1 MDNIINYITDKM
13 NQSQDNWIKKFTY
26 DEILTVVKINRDK
39 HKSID
44 DIIDYIIK
52 EIDTCKGNFLR
63 ETVLKELMF
72 VCNNELSIVEV

>member
-1 MDNIINYITDKM
+1 MNNIINYISDRIEKT
-13 NQSQDNWIKKFTY
+13 QDNWIKKFTY

-52 EIDTCKGNFLR
+52 EIDMCKNNYIR
-63 ETVLKELMF
+63 CNTLKEIMF
-72 VCNNELSIVEV
+72 VCNNELS

>member
-1 MDNIINYITDKM
+1 MNKSMNNIINYITDKM

-52 EIDTCKGNFLR
+52 EIDMCKGNFIR
-63 ETVLKELMF
+63 FNTLKEIMF
-72 VCNNELSIVEV
+72 VCNNEIS

>member
-13 NQSQDNWIKKFTY
+13 NQSQDNWIRKFTY

-44 DIIDYIIK
+44 EVIDYIIK
-52 EIDTCKGNFLR
+52 EIDMCKGNFIR
-63 ETVLKELMF
+63 CNTLKEIMF
-72 VCNNELSIVEV
+72 VCNNEIS

>member
-1 MDNIINYITDKM
+1 MNNIISYISDKIE
-13 NQSQDNWIKKFTY
+13 NTQDNWIKKFTY

-52 EIDTCKGNFLR
+52 EIDMCKGNFLR

-72 VCNNELSIVEV
+72 VCNNEI

>member
-1 MDNIINYITDKM
+1 MNNIINYISDRIEKT
-13 NQSQDNWIKKFTY
+13 QDIWIKKFTY

-52 EIDTCKGNFLR
+52 EIDMCKGNFIR
-63 ETVLKELMF
+63 CNTLKEIMF
-72 VCNNELSIVEV
+72 VCNYELS

>member
-1 MDNIINYITDKM
+1 MNNIINYISDKM
-13 NQSQDNWIKKFTY
+13 KQSQDNWIKKFTY

-52 EIDTCKGNFLR
+52 EIDMCKGNFIR
-63 ETVLKELMF
+63 CNTLKELMF
-72 VCNNELSIVEV
+72 VCNNELSVGRE

>member
-1 MDNIINYITDKM
+1 MNNIISYISDKIE
-13 NQSQDNWIKKFTY
+13 NTQDNWIKKFTY

-52 EIDTCKGNFLR
+52 EIDMYKGNIIR
-63 ETVLKELMF
+63 CNTLKELMF
-72 VCNNELSIVEV
+72 ICNNELS